1 MIPHVDDAS
10 IDFLDNVGAPLTPIV
25 LEHGTCL
32 WQMKLRLVP
41 LDMDVF
47 PMDNSGT
54 KKEGVSSTYKGFN
67 GYAPLAAYL
76 GQEGWCLACEL
87 RPGSPHG
94 QNTARRSSSIFWSGW
109 CRAPAADA
117 G

>member
-1 MIPHVDDAS
+1 
-10 IDFLDNVGAPLTPIV
+10 
-25 LEHGTCL
+25 
-32 WQMKLRLVP
+32 MKLRLVP

-94 QNTARRSSSIFWSGW
+94 QNTARTRPEGVHPFSGAGGAA
-109 CRAPAADA
+109 RKAADA